1 MSRLVRPVVAV
12 LFLLAGCVQQPPPNA
27 LYGPLPPEPPGTARL
42 VFYRAITYYGAM
54 QWRQVYLNGKP
65 SGESRPGT
73 VFYRDVPP
81 GRYDLTIQTDRY
93 YPNQFKTVVMGAGE
107 TFYINIDT
115 LPRTACLKGNGGL
128 DCAADAFIL
137 TVVSPERGFADIQG
151 LQLIAG

>member
-1 MSRLVRPVVAV
+1 
-12 LFLLAGCVQQPPPNA
+12 
-27 LYGPLPPEPPGTARL
+27 
-42 VFYRAITYYGAM
+42 M

-151 LQLIAG
+151 LQLISG